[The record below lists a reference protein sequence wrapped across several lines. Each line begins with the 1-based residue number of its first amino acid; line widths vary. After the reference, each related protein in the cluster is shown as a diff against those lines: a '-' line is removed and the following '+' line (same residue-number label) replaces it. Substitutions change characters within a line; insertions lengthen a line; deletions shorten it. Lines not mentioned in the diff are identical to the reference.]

1 MRYQRITALLFAAL
15 LLLSTMPALAS
26 ENGSPQLSAEMQRL
40 IEQKVDELLAQ
51 RLATIQTDGPH
62 SINKPTV
69 SKGEQHQIVDDVV
82 RSLTLSGVV
91 EVEANHTKDF
101 DGNSSSDLEL
111 ATVELA
117 IDAQAHPWVQGHV
130 LFLYEEGDDDDVV
143 IDEAFITIGNSEK
156 TPFYLNAGRMYVP
169 FGNFATFM
177 ISDPLTLEMAE
188 TQESAVQIG
197 YKSENWHSAIYAFN
211 GDTSEGDKLSDEDDS
226 STIEQYGAHVGYSFT
241 KESWNVT
248 VDTSYT
254 SSLFDSDL
262 LADEEFGEAAT
273 DDYIPGF
280 GVQGVLSIS
289 NFTLIGEYIAALED
303 LEISENKKINPYT
316 FNLEGAVVVELM
328 GHETAFAL
336 AWQGSEDL
344 GLTDLPEQ
352 RFMASVGISLFVDTA
367 LTLEYAYDKDY
378 DEHDGGSDNNSKS
391 LTAQLAYE
399 F

>member
-1 MRYQRITALLFAAL
+1 MRHQRITALFFAVFI
-15 LLLSTMPALAS
+15 LLSTLPALAN
-26 ENGSPQLSAEMQRL
+26 ENGSNQQLSAEMQRL

-51 RLATIQTDGPH
+51 RLAAIQTDGPH
-62 SINKPTV
+62 SIAKPTV
-69 SKGEQHQIVDDVV
+69 SKGEQHQMVEDVV
-82 RSLTLSGVV
+82 QSLTLSGVI

-101 DGNSSSDLEL
+101 DGNSSSGLEL

-117 IDAQAHPWVQGHV
+117 IDAKAHPWVQGHA

-143 IDEAFITIGNSEK
+143 IDEAFITIGNSEE
-156 TPFYLNAGRMYVP
+156 TPFYLSAGRMYVP

-188 TQESAVQIG
+188 TQETAVQVG
-197 YKSENWHSAIYAFN
+197 YGSENWHSALYAFN
-211 GDTSEGDKLSDEDDS
+211 GDTSEGDDDDS
-226 STIEQYGAHVGYSFT
+226 STIEQYGAHVGYSFA
-241 KESWNVT
+241 EQSWNVA
-248 VDTSYT
+248 VDTSYI

-262 LADEEFGEAAT
+262 LAEEFDTAAT
-273 DDYIPGF
+273 GDYIPGF
-280 GVQGVLSIS
+280 GVQGVLGIG

-303 LEISENKKINPYT
+303 LDIDGDKINPYT
-316 FNLEGAVVVELM
+316 FNLEGAIVVELM

-344 GLTDLPEQ
+344 VGILPEQ
-352 RFMASVGISLFVDTA
+352 RFMASVGISLFEDTA
-367 LTLEYAYDKDY
+367 LTLEYAYDQDY
-378 DEHDGGSDNNSKS
+378 DEHDGGSDDNSKS

>member
-15 LLLSTMPALAS
+15 LLLCTLPALAI
-26 ENGSPQLSAEMQRL
+26 ENGSNQQLSAEMQRL

-51 RLATIQTDGPH
+51 RLAAIQTDGPH
-62 SINKPTV
+62 SINKPTI
-69 SKGEQHQIVDDVV
+69 SKGEQHQIAEDVV
-82 RSLTLSGVV
+82 QSLTLSGVV

-101 DGNSSSDLEL
+101 DGNSSSGLEL

-143 IDEAFITIGNSEK
+143 IDEAFITIGNSKK
-156 TPFYLNAGRMYVP
+156 TPFYLSAGRMYVP
-169 FGNFATFM
+169 FGNFTTFM

-188 TQESAVQIG
+188 TQESAVQVG
-197 YKSENWHSAIYAFN
+197 YGSENWHSALYAFN
-211 GDTSEGDKLSDEDDS
+211 GDTSEGDDS
-226 STIEQYGAHVGYSFT
+226 STIEQYGAHVGYSFA
-241 KESWNVT
+241 EQSWNVA

-262 LADEEFGEAAT
+262 LAEEFGEAAVAG
-273 DDYIPGF
+273 DYIPGF
-280 GVQGVLSIS
+280 GVQGILGIGNV
-289 NFTLIGEYIAALED
+289 TLIGEYIAALED
-303 LEISENKKINPYT
+303 LDIEGEKINPYT
-316 FNLEGAVVVELM
+316 FNVEGAIVVELL

-344 GLTDLPEQ
+344 VNILPEQ
-352 RFMASVGISLFVDTA
+352 RFMASVGISLFEDTA
-367 LTLEYAYDKDY
+367 LTLEYTYDQDY
-378 DEHDGGSDNNSKS
+378 DEHDGGSDDNSKS